1 MKKLLLLLCCFASGT
16 SFSQALLAQGT
27 ILGSVNPSNGY
38 LLTISSRELLSAI
51 NGAFPKKG
59 FDFDSVTI
67 DSSMVN
73 GQAFYFL
80 KARTAKSNRTL
91 VKWLDT
97 MGAKLVL
104 RSSEM
109 PELKMLNTFF
119 ICEGESDCY
128 PRLLFVQGQYGW
140 SCRNTNVCVS
150 DQLAKEHPCTC
161 TKGNLF

>member
-1 MKKLLLLLCCFASGT
+1 MLCCFVSRT
-16 SFSQALLAQGT
+16 SFSQGLLAPESKVGYA
-27 ILGSVNPSNGY
+27 NASNEY
-38 LLTISSRELLSAI
+38 HLTISSKGLLAAL
-51 NGAFPKKG
+51 NETFPKKD
-59 FDFDSVTI
+59 FEFDSVAI

-97 MGAKLVL
+97 MGAELVL
-104 RSSEM
+104 RSSEV

-161 TKGNLF
+161 TKGSLF